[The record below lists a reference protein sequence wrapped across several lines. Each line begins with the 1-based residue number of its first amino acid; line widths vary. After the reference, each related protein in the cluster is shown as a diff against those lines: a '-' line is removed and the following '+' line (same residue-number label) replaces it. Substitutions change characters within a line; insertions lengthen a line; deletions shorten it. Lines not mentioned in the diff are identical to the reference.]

1 MPKVGATVT
10 RRHEGGRPHGRRISM
25 GMDELKAKRA
35 ELLAQAD
42 AITDAAITETRSLTE
57 DEKARHDELVAEA
70 RGVRELM
77 DTRSARDAEAAS
89 VLPELRAAV
98 DATEGGQREERKL
111 PATPRQPENRPV
123 YGERSEHSFFVDIAK
138 ARAEGDDDA
147 RQRQAQNR
155 AYTADEMQ
163 KRDLANVS
171 NKGAEAIVPLFLQDR
186 FEQAR
191 VAKAVTSGLTNQSAL
206 PVQGDTITIPYQTGN
221 AAVASLTQA
230 DGLNT
235 LQETNAAFD
244 AATSNVLEI
253 GGTQDLS
260 NYLVD
265 RGSLGASVDVIIAN
279 HLSDLLAK
287 DEDERVLAAM
297 VAGAGISVTN
307 TTSTPALYTDFK
319 KIADCTQQIHTSNL
333 QAPTGIVV
341 HPRRFAFW
349 ASNLDSTNRP
359 LMTPMAVGMN
369 PLATTNGNGE
379 PVAQGFT
386 GYSIH
391 GMPVYVDANVPITG
405 GAGTNEDSV
414 LIADWKQQY
423 TWLGPIL
430 VDLDR
435 SVMFKQSGVTVR
447 ARRYFSTLVAHR
459 AGAFGKITGT
469 GFVTPS
475 FA

>member
-1 MPKVGATVT
+1 
-10 RRHEGGRPHGRRISM
+10 M
-25 GMDELKAKRA
+25 GMEELKAKRA

-42 AITDAAITETRSLTE
+42 AITDAAINETRSLTE
-57 DEKARHDELVAEA
+57 DEKAKHDELIVEA

-77 DTRSARDAEAAS
+77 DTRASRDSEAATA
-89 VLPELRAAV
+89 LPELRSAV
-98 DATEGGQREERKL
+98 QATEGSEREVRKA

-123 YGERSEHSFFVDIAK
+123 YGERSEHSFFVDVAK

-147 RQRQAQNR
+147 RARQAQNR
-155 AYTADEMQ
+155 AYVADEMQ
-163 KRDLANVS
+163 KRDLGNVA
-171 NKGAEAIVPLFLQDR
+171 NKGAEAIVPLYLQDR
-186 FEQAR
+186 FEAAR

-206 PVQGDTITIPYQTGN
+206 PVQGDTITIPFQTTN
-221 AAVASLTQA
+221 ASVASLAQA
-230 DGLNT
+230 DPLNT
-235 LQETNAAFD
+235 LSETTLGTD
-244 AATSNVLEI
+244 SATASVLEI

-265 RGSLGASVDVIIAN
+265 RGTLGASIDVIVAN

-287 DEDERVLAAM
+287 DEDERVITAM
-297 VAGAGISVTN
+297 VAAAGVAVTH
-307 TTSTPALYTDFK
+307 TTSTPSLVEDFK
-319 KIADCTQQIHTSNL
+319 KIADATQQIHAGNL

-349 ASNLDSTNRP
+349 ASSVDNANRP
-359 LMTPMAVGMN
+359 LLTPMAVGMN

-391 GMPVYVDANVPITG
+391 GMPVYVDANLPTTG
-405 GAGTNEDSV
+405 GAGTNQDSI

-423 TWLGPIL
+423 TWLGPIM

-447 ARRYFSTLVAHR
+447 ARRYFATMAAHR
-459 AGAFGKITGT
+459 EDAFGKITGT
-469 GFVTPS
+469 AYVTPT
-475 FA
+475 F

>member
-1 MPKVGATVT
+1 M
-10 RRHEGGRPHGRRISM
+10 E
-25 GMDELKAKRA
+25 ELKAKRA
-35 ELLAQAD
+35 ELLAKAD
-42 AITDAAITETRSLTE
+42 AITDAAIAEKRSLTDE
-57 DEKARHDELVAEA
+57 EKAQHEELIAEV

-77 DTRSARDAEAAS
+77 DLRAARDAEAAS
-89 VLPELRAAV
+89 DLPELKRAV
-98 DATEGGQREERKL
+98 EATEGSERKEERKA

-123 YGERSEHSFFVDIAK
+123 YGERSEDSFFVDLVK
-138 ARAEGDDDA
+138 ARANGDEAA
-147 RQRQAQNR
+147 RQRQAQNA
-155 AYTADEMQ
+155 AYTEAEMQ
-163 KRDLANVS
+163 KRDLGNVS
-171 NKGAEAIVPLFLQDR
+171 NKGAEAIVPLYLQDR
-186 FEQAR
+186 FEAAR

-206 PVQGDTITIPYQTGN
+206 PTQGDTITIPIQTGS

-230 DGLNT
+230 DPLNT

-244 AATSNVLEI
+244 VATSSILEI

-265 RGSLGASVDVIIAN
+265 RGTLGVSVDVVIAN

-287 DEDERVLAAM
+287 DEDERVIAAV
-297 VAGAGISVTN
+297 VASAGVSVTN

-319 KIADCTQQIHTSNL
+319 KIADAVQQIHAGNL

-359 LMTPMAVGMN
+359 LMLPMAVAQN
-369 PLATTNGNGE
+369 PLASTSGDGT

-386 GYSIH
+386 GYAIH
-391 GMPVYVDANVPITG
+391 GLPVYVDANITTT
-405 GAGTNEDSV
+405 AGTSTNEDLV

-423 TWLGPIL
+423 TWLGPVMI
-430 VDLDR
+430 DLDR
-435 SVMFKQSGVTVR
+435 SIMFKQSGMTVR
-447 ARRYFSTLVAHR
+447 ARRYFSTMVAHR
-459 AGAFGKITGT
+459 DDAFAKITGT
-469 GFVTPS
+469 AFVTPS